1 MRARIY
7 DSGFALWLS
16 ARDTYE
22 WARRPG
28 SAWPCSELS
37 GRRLWVEFDHSGLV
51 DFSVDG
57 VDGVDVPGDELSA
70 IVADHIRRRIGED
83 HPAHFVAVGQFE

>member
-1 MRARIY
+1 MKARIY
-7 DSGFALWLS
+7 DKGFALWLS

-37 GRRLWVEFDHSGLV
+37 GHRLWVEFDDNGLV
-51 DFSVDG
+51 DFTVDG
-57 VDGVDVPGDELSA
+57 REGFDVPGDELSA
-70 IVADHIRRRIGED
+70 IVSDFIGQRITKD
-83 HPAHFVAVGQFE
+83 HPAYFVAVGQFE